1 MFKDKSTI
9 DIVVLILTGVVG
21 ATVVIAMIGII
32 IGKIVHPD
40 LDVQAGGEVIANV
53 VTTIVGALIGFVG
66 GRATGRWEQANG
78 KS

>member
-1 MFKDKSTI
+1 M
-9 DIVVLILTGVVG
+9 VVG

-66 GRATGRWEQANG
+66 GRATGRWEEAKNG